1 MKMDIAIKNSWILTL
16 TEGKLGII
24 KNGSLGI
31 EGENIVY
38 VGPSEGLNHK
48 SADVVIDGRNHLIM
62 PGLVN
67 CHIHTSMQLLRGGA
81 QDLPEIEWMNKGI
94 GPLAKH
100 VTGDDIILG
109 SKLGVLEAIRTGTT
123 TFSEYTRNV
132 ENLVKE
138 VYLPFNT
145 RVVATET
152 INEVSQTNKASLK
165 PTDLYEF
172 DTSKG
177 EQALKKN
184 EELFRIFQ
192 NEDLVT
198 CLYGP
203 QALDMVSVQTLHQIK
218 DNAIEQN
225 SKIHIHVAQ
234 GRRERLQIEGR
245 FGKGE
250 STAKILNSENLLGD
264 FLIAVH
270 CHDTDETE
278 RKLMVD
284 KGSKMIG
291 CPSSITMIDGI
302 IPPIYSFSKFGGD
315 VGIGTDQ
322 APGPGNHNLFREM
335 RTISILTKS
344 MVKDPTVFPAWEM
357 LRLATIQGAKVLG
370 LDKKIGTLEV
380 GKKADIITIDLL
392 DSFLT
397 PIVSHPFHTFIPN
410 IVYSAT
416 GKEINNVIINGKLVL
431 KNGKFTEIDEE
442 SIIKKANLRAK
453 EIYANAAEDWEK
465 ADSKMVQDVRDG
477 LL

>member
-1 MKMDIAIKNSWILTL
+1 MDIAIHNSWILTL
-16 TEGKLGII
+16 KNEKLGII
-24 KNGSLGI
+24 KNGSVGI
-31 EGENIVY
+31 EGKDIVY
-38 VGPSEGLNHK
+38 VGSSEGFNHK
-48 SADVVIDGRNHLIM
+48 SADIVIDGSNHLIM

-100 VTGDDIILG
+100 VKGDDIILG
-109 SKLGVLEAIRTGTT
+109 SKLGVLEAIKTGTT

-152 INEVSQTNKASLK
+152 INEVSQSNRASMK

-177 EQALKKN
+177 EQALRRN
-184 EELFRIFQ
+184 ENLFKIFQ
-192 NEDLVT
+192 DDDLVT

-203 QALDMVSVQTLHQIK
+203 QALDMVSLQTLKRIK
-218 DNAIEQN
+218 ELAIEQN
-225 SKIHIHVAQ
+225 SRIHMHVAQ
-234 GRRERLQIEGR
+234 GQRERLQIEGR

-250 STAKILNSENLLGD
+250 STVKILSKENFLEN
-264 FLIAVH
+264 FLIGVH
-270 CHDTDETE
+270 CHDTDDSE

-302 IPPIYSFSKFGGD
+302 IPPIYSFSKLGGN

-335 RTISILTKS
+335 RTISMLTKS
-344 MVKDPTVFPAWEM
+344 MVRDPTVFPAWEM
-357 LRLATIQGAKVLG
+357 LRLATIEGAKVLG
-370 LDKKIGTLEV
+370 LESEIGTVEV
-380 GKKADIITIDLL
+380 GKKADLITINLL
-392 DSFLT
+392 DSLLT
-397 PIVSHPFHTFIPN
+397 PVISHPFHNFIPN

-416 GKEINNVIINGKLVL
+416 GKEIDNVIINGKLIL
-431 KNGKFTEIDEE
+431 SDGLFTEIDEE

-453 EIYANAAEDWEK
+453 EIYQNAAEDWKK
-465 ADSKMVQDVRDG
+465 AGSKMVQDVTDG
-477 LL
+477 FL

>member
-1 MKMDIAIKNSWILTL
+1 MDIAIHNSWILTL
-16 TEGKLGII
+16 ANEKLGII
-24 KNGSLGI
+24 KDGTLGI
-31 EGENIVY
+31 EGKKIIY
-38 VGPSEGLNHK
+38 VGPSEGFNHR
-48 SADVVIDGRNHLIM
+48 SADIVIDGSNHLIM

-100 VTGDDIILG
+100 VTDDDILLG
-109 SKLGVLEAIRTGTT
+109 SQLGVLEAVRTGTT
-123 TFSEYTRNV
+123 TFSEYARNV

-165 PTDLYEF
+165 PTELYEF
-172 DTSKG
+172 DQSKG
-177 EQALKKN
+177 EIALKKN
-184 EELFRIFQ
+184 EKLFRVFQ

-203 QALDMVSVQTLHQIK
+203 QALDMVSLQTLQQIK
-218 DNAIEQN
+218 EKAIDQN
-225 SKIHIHVAQ
+225 SRMHIHVAQ
-234 GRRERLQIEGR
+234 GRRERLQIEER

-250 STAKILNSENLLGD
+250 STVKILNRENLLGD

-270 CHDTDETE
+270 CHDTDDSEKE
-278 RKLMVD
+278 VMVY
-284 KGSKMIG
+284 KRSKMIG

-302 IPPIYSFSKFGGD
+302 IPPIYSFSKLGGD

-335 RTISILTKS
+335 RTISMLTKS
-344 MVKDPTVFPAWEM
+344 MMRDPTAFPAWEM

-370 LDKKIGTLEV
+370 LDNDIGTLEV
-380 GKKADIITIDLL
+380 GKKADIVTINLL

-397 PIVSHPFHTFIPN
+397 PVISNPFHNFIPN

-416 GKEINNVIINGKLVL
+416 GKEIDDVIIDGKLVL
-431 KNGKFTEIDEE
+431 RNGKFTEIDEE
-442 SIIKKANLRAK
+442 TIIKKANLRAK
-453 EIYANAAEDWEK
+453 EIYENAAEDWKE
-465 ADSKMVQDVRDG
+465 AGSKMVRDVKAG